1 MCLPSFIIADFY
13 NDGGDFMKKVNQLNQ
28 QGFTL
33 IEMVMVLFIIS
44 ILMLLIVPNVVKQK
58 DSIDEQGT
66 EALVT
71 VIQTQVELYE
81 LDGAKGAVSLASLQ
95 DQGYLSA
102 KQVKQASAKSI
113 TITNGVVSS
122 SPN

>member
-1 MCLPSFIIADFY
+1 MCLPSFIITDFY
-13 NDGGDFMKKVNQLNQ
+13 NDGGDFMKKVKQLNQ
-28 QGFTL
+28 EGFTL

-44 ILMLLIVPNVVKQK
+44 VLMLLIVPNVVKQK
-58 DSIDEQGT
+58 DSIDDQGT

-81 LDGAKGAVSLASLQ
+81 LDGEEGEVSLSALQ
-95 DQGYLSA
+95 QKGYLSG

>member
-1 MCLPSFIIADFY
+1 MCLPSIIIANFH
-13 NDGGDFMKKVNQLNQ
+13 NDGGDFMKKLKQLNQ

-81 LDGAKGAVSLASLQ
+81 LDGAKGAASLVSLQ
-95 DQGYLSA
+95 EQGYLSA

>member
-1 MCLPSFIIADFY
+1 
-13 NDGGDFMKKVNQLNQ
+13 MKKLKQLNQ

-81 LDGAKGAVSLASLQ
+81 LDGAKGAASLVSLQ
-95 DQGYLSA
+95 EQGYLSA

>member
-1 MCLPSFIIADFY
+1 
-13 NDGGDFMKKVNQLNQ
+13 MKKVNQLNQ

>member
-1 MCLPSFIIADFY
+1 
-13 NDGGDFMKKVNQLNQ
+13 MKKVKQLNQ
-28 QGFTL
+28 EGFTL

-44 ILMLLIVPNVVKQK
+44 VLMLLIVPNVVKQK
-58 DSIDEQGT
+58 DSIDDQGT

-81 LDGAKGAVSLASLQ
+81 LDGEEGAVSLSALQ
-95 DQGYLSA
+95 QQGYLSA

-122 SPN
+122 SSN

>member
-1 MCLPSFIIADFY
+1 
-13 NDGGDFMKKVNQLNQ
+13 MKKKKILNQ
-28 QGFTL
+28 KGFTL

-44 ILMLLIVPNVVKQK
+44 VLMLLIVPNIVKQK
-58 DSIDEQGT
+58 DSIDVQGT

-81 LDGAKGAVSLASLQ
+81 LDGQQEAVSLDSLQ
-95 DQGYLSA
+95 QQGYLSA
-102 KQVKQASAKSI
+102 KQVKQATAKSI

-122 SPN
+122 SKKE

>member
-1 MCLPSFIIADFY
+1 
-13 NDGGDFMKKVNQLNQ
+13 MKKVKQLNQ
-28 QGFTL
+28 EGFTL

-44 ILMLLIVPNVVKQK
+44 VLMLLIVPNVVKQK
-58 DSIDEQGT
+58 DSIDDQGT

-81 LDGAKGAVSLASLQ
+81 LDGEEGEVSLSALQ
-95 DQGYLSA
+95 QKGYLSG

>member
-1 MCLPSFIIADFY
+1 
-13 NDGGDFMKKVNQLNQ
+13 MKKIKQLNQ

-58 DSIDEQGT
+58 DSIDDQGT

-81 LDGAKGAVSLASLQ
+81 LEGEEGAVSLAALQ
-95 DQGYLSA
+95 QQGYLSA
-102 KQVKQASAKSI
+102 KQVKQASAKAI

>member
-1 MCLPSFIIADFY
+1 
-13 NDGGDFMKKVNQLNQ
+13 MKKKKQLNQ
-28 QGFTL
+28 DGFTL

-44 ILMLLIVPNVVKQK
+44 VLMLLIVPNVVKQK
-58 DSIDEQGT
+58 DSIDAQGT

-81 LDGAKGAVSLASLQ
+81 LDGGEEAVSLDALQ
-95 DQGYLSA
+95 KEGYLST

-113 TITNGVVSS
+113 SITNGKVSS
-122 SPN
+122 SQD

>member
-1 MCLPSFIIADFY
+1 
-13 NDGGDFMKKVNQLNQ
+13 MKKVNQLNQ

-81 LDGAKGAVSLASLQ
+81 LDGAKGVVSLASLQ

>member
-1 MCLPSFIIADFY
+1 
-13 NDGGDFMKKVNQLNQ
+13 MKKLKQLNQ

-71 VIQTQVELYE
+71 VIQTQVEPYE
-81 LDGAKGAVSLASLQ
+81 LDGAKGAASLVSLQ
-95 DQGYLSA
+95 EQGYLSA